1 MIHCMFSSTLTRGH
15 IITDYFGSIFTI
27 STSLSNNKDFDIAD
41 SFLHFNVFHAIE
53 GTLKPKKK
61 TIVVIYYCALRQLAW
76 FPFCIKSPLSIG
88 NPIIIQCF
96 QYFRP

>member
-76 FPFCIKSPLSIG
+76 FPFLYKKPSQHMKSHNSPML
-88 NPIIIQCF
+88 PIF
-96 QYFRP
+96 